1 MKHLVL
7 FCLAAVLAACAS
19 TGPVPDGPPV
29 FTASVTGQRIYRIG
43 HGDLLH
49 ISVWKE
55 DSLTR
60 QASVLPDGN
69 ITLPLI
75 GDVRAEGLTVS
86 QLKTEIVGRLKRY
99 MPNAVVSVEVIKPG
113 SMVIYVLGKVNSPG
127 NFLIHEQITVMQA
140 LALARGLNPFADKN
154 NIRVFRTVDGKDY
167 IFAFDYEALA
177 RGKNLKQNILLE
189 RGDMIVVQ

>member
-7 FCLAAVLAACAS
+7 FCLAVTLTACAAS
-19 TGPVPDGPPV
+19 GPVVPSV
-29 FTASVTGQRIYRIG
+29 FTATETGQRIYRIG

-49 ISVWKE
+49 VSVWKE

-60 QASVLPDGN
+60 QAAVLPDGN

-75 GDVRAEGLTVS
+75 GDVRAEGMTVA
-86 QLKTEIVGRLKRY
+86 QLKTEIVRRLTRY
-99 MPNAVVSVEVIKPG
+99 MPNAVVSVEVIKPS

-140 LALARGLNPFADKN
+140 LAMARGLNAFADKN
-154 NIRVFRTVDGKDY
+154 TIRVFRNVDGINH
-167 IFAFDYEALA
+167 IFDFDYEALA
-177 RGKNLKQNILLE
+177 KGKNLKQNILLE